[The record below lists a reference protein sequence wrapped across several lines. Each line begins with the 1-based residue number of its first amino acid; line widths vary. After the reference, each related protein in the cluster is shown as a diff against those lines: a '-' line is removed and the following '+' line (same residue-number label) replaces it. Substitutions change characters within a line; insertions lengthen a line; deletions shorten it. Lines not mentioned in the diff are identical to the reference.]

1 MTARPAVAPGNAAK
15 LRVLSGKRIRRPVV
29 SPWMVFSLVV
39 VVAMLGLVM
48 ARTSLDAGAFEL
60 AQLEREIAVAQADNT
75 RLRLEIATLESPE
88 RVGPLAIEMGMT
100 YPSDR
105 ITVFVDGSAGADG
118 VPDPR
123 WAGIE
128 RYALVQTP

>member
-1 MTARPAVAPGNAAK
+1 MTARPAVAPGQAAR
-15 LRVLSGKRIRRPVV
+15 LRVLAGKRIRRPVL
-29 SPWMVFSLVV
+29 SPWMVFSAVV
-39 VVAMLGLVM
+39 VVAILGLVI
-48 ARTSLDAGAFEL
+48 ARTSLDSGAYDL
-60 AQLEREIAVAQADNT
+60 ARLERDIAIAQAHNT

-88 RVGPLAIEMGMT
+88 RIGPKALEMGLT
-100 YPSDR
+100 YPSER
-105 ITVFVDGSAGADG
+105 ITVFVDGSSGPDG